1 MAIFRAGKRL
11 GPFDIRG
18 GISRGDYKS
27 SAYHKTDR
35 DPRFK
40 MQANTDN
47 TIGRFRSAMA
57 SAEGYARPARF
68 AVRIFP
74 PANLTALVKQQNNT
88 VSKEGQVLMSNP
100 YAGMDNEQQAEY
112 DAKQQNVSHKYMN
125 DLVQTYGRQINI
137 HCENVSMPGVT
148 LDSQSVQRGSEP
160 ARDQV
165 VGHNY
170 EGEIQATFYADKYLR
185 ERHFFEA
192 WQKMAV
198 DPIGHKANYY
208 DNYVGKMHIYQLGDD
223 NEAERD
229 RPSYAIEAIEVYPK
243 TIAAVEYG
251 YGKSNEIVRVQVG
264 FAYKQWY
271 NMATNPD
278 GNKMNNDTL
287 PFGTARQREAVIKAR
302 NPGLLGMLPPSI
314 SRAGR
319 DLISQGRTVLNP
331 IGRIFK
337 GKVFPPFT

>member
-1 MAIFRAGKRL
+1 MAIFRAGKRV
-11 GPFDIRG
+11 GIFDIRG

-40 MQANTDN
+40 MRANTDN
-47 TIGRFRSAMA
+47 TIGRFRSAMN

-68 AVRIFP
+68 AVRVFP
-74 PANLTALVKQQNNT
+74 PSGLRTLVEQQN
-88 VSKEGQVLMSNP
+88 SSIAKEGQVLISSGVGEP
-100 YAGMDNEQQAEY
+100 IHDF
-112 DAKQQNVSHKYMN
+112 DASPKYMN
-125 DLVQTYGRQINI
+125 DLVQTYGRQVNI

-148 LDSQSVQRGSEP
+148 LDSQSIQRGSEP

-198 DPIGHKANYY
+198 SPVTHKANYY
-208 DNYVGKMHIYQLGDD
+208 DNYVGKMHIYQIGDD
-223 NEAERD
+223 NVAERD
-229 RPSYAIEAIEVYPK
+229 RPSYGIEAIEVYPK

-271 NMATNPD
+271 NMATDPET
-278 GNKMNNDTL
+278 NKMNSDSL
-287 PFGTARQREAVIKAR
+287 PFGTVRQRDAEVKAR
-302 NPGLLGMLPPSI
+302 NPGLFGMLPPDV
-314 SRAGR
+314 RRTGR
-319 DLISQGRTVLNP
+319 EIFNQARVVGNP
-331 IGRIFK
+331 IGRILH
-337 GKVFPPFT
+337 GKIFPPFT

>member
-74 PANLTALVKQQNNT
+74 PANLAALVKQQNNT
-88 VSKEGQVLMSNP
+88 VSKEGQVLIPSDVP
-100 YAGMDNEQQAEY
+100 EASEGAYQHQTP
-112 DAKQQNVSHKYMN
+112 KYMN

-192 WQKMAV
+192 WQKLAV
-198 DPIGHKANYY
+198 EPIGHKANYY

-223 NEAERD
+223 NDITEIRD
-229 RPSYAIEAIEVYPK
+229 MPSYGIEAIEVYPK

-271 NMATNPD
+271 NMGTNPESGRLSD
-278 GNKMNNDTL
+278 DTL
-287 PFGTARQREAVIKAR
+287 PFGTLRQRAAQVKAR

-314 SRAGR
+314 GRAARGA
-319 DLISQGRTVLNP
+319 ISQGRTVLNP
-331 IGRIFK
+331 VGRIFK

>member
-1 MAIFRAGKRL
+1 MAIFRAGKRV
-11 GPFDIRG
+11 GIFDIRG

-35 DPRFK
+35 DPRFR
-40 MQANTDN
+40 MRANTDN
-47 TIGRFRSAMA
+47 TIGRFRSAMN

-68 AVRIFP
+68 AVRVFP
-74 PANLTALVKQQNNT
+74 PSGLRALVAQQN
-88 VSKEGQVLMSNP
+88 SSIAKEGQVLISNDGGEGP
-100 YAGMDNEQQAEY
+100 QNRY
-112 DAKQQNVSHKYMN
+112 AKQSRYMN
-125 DLVQTYGRQINI
+125 DLVQTYGRQVNI

-148 LDSQSVQRGSEP
+148 LDSQSIQRGSEP

-198 DPIGHKANYY
+198 SSVTHKANYY
-208 DNYVGKMHIYQLGDD
+208 DNYVGKMHIYQIGDD
-223 NEAERD
+223 NIAQRD
-229 RPSYAIEAIEVYPK
+229 RPSYGIEAIEVYPK
-243 TIAAVEYG
+243 TIAAIEYG

-271 NMATNPD
+271 NMATDPET
-278 GNKMNNDTL
+278 NKMNSDSL
-287 PFGTARQREAVIKAR
+287 PFGTARQRDAEVKAR
-302 NPGLLGMLPPSI
+302 NPGLFGMLPPDV
-314 SRAGR
+314 RRTGR
-319 DLISQGRTVLNP
+319 EIFNQARVVGNP
-331 IGRIFK
+331 IGRILN
-337 GKVFPPFT
+337 GKIFPPFT

>member
-1 MAIFRAGKRL
+1 MAIFRQGKRV
-11 GPFDIRG
+11 GIFDIRG

-27 SAYHKTDR
+27 SAYHKTDT

-40 MQANTDN
+40 MQANTDT
-47 TIGRFRSAMA
+47 TIGRFRAAMNA
-57 SAEGYARPARF
+57 SEGYARPARF

-74 PANLTALVKQQNNT
+74 PSNLQKMVEQQNN
-88 VSKEGQVLMSNP
+88 VINREQQVLLSSDSTSGTPGIMDDDP
-100 YAGMDNEQQAEY
+100 FAGR
-112 DAKQQNVSHKYMN
+112 SSKYMN
-125 DLVQTYGRQINI
+125 DLVLTYGRQVNI

-148 LDSQSVQRGSEP
+148 LDSQSIQRGSEP

-271 NMATNPD
+271 NMGTNPESGRLSD
-278 GNKMNNDTL
+278 DTL
-287 PFGTARQREAVIKAR
+287 PFGTLRQRAAQVKAR

-314 SRAGR
+314 GRAARGA
-319 DLISQGRTVLNP
+319 ISQGRTVLNP
-331 IGRIFK
+331 VGRIFK

>member
-1 MAIFRAGKRL
+1 MAIFRAGKRV
-11 GPFDIRG
+11 GIFDIRG

-40 MQANTDN
+40 MRANTDN
-47 TIGRFRSAMA
+47 TIGRFRSAMN

-74 PANLTALVKQQNNT
+74 PANLNALVSQANT
-88 VSKEGQVLMSNP
+88 SIAKEGQVYVSS
-100 YAGMDNEQQAEY
+100 
-112 DAKQQNVSHKYMN
+112 DATKPIHDFDASPRYMN
-125 DLVQTYGRQINI
+125 DLIQTYGRQVNI

-148 LDSQSVQRGSEP
+148 LDAQSIQRGSEP

-198 DPIGHKANYY
+198 SSVTHKANYY
-208 DNYVGKMHIYQLGDD
+208 DNYVGKMHIYQIGDD
-223 NEAERD
+223 NIAQRD
-229 RPSYAIEAIEVYPK
+229 RPSYGIEAIEVYPK
-243 TIAAVEYG
+243 TIAAIEYG

-271 NMATNPD
+271 NMTTDPETNR
-278 GNKMNNDTL
+278 MNNTDL
-287 PFGTARQREAVIKAR
+287 PFGTARQRDAEVKAR
-302 NPGLLGMLPPSI
+302 NPGLFGMLPPDV
-314 SRAGR
+314 RRTGR
-319 DLISQGRTVLNP
+319 EIFNQARVVGNP
-331 IGRIFK
+331 IGRILN
-337 GKVFPPFT
+337 GKIFPPFT

>member
-192 WQKMAV
+192 WQKLAV
-198 DPIGHKANYY
+198 EPIGHKANYY

-271 NMATNPD
+271 NMGTNPESGRLSD
-278 GNKMNNDTL
+278 DTL
-287 PFGTARQREAVIKAR
+287 PFGTLRQRAAQVKAR

-314 SRAGR
+314 GRAARGA
-319 DLISQGRTVLNP
+319 ISQGRTVLNP
-331 IGRIFK
+331 VGRIFK

>member
-1 MAIFRAGKRL
+1 MAIFRAGKRV
-11 GPFDIRG
+11 GIFDIRG

-40 MQANTDN
+40 MRANTDN
-47 TIGRFRSAMA
+47 TIGRFRAAINA
-57 SAEGYARPARF
+57 SEGYARPARF
-68 AVRIFP
+68 AVRVFP
-74 PANLTALVKQQNNT
+74 PARLSDLVTQQNN
-88 VSKEGQVLMSNP
+88 SIAKEGQVLLSSDATQNQANP
-100 YAGMDNEQQAEY
+100 HSDTLPP
-112 DAKQQNVSHKYMN
+112 KYMN
-125 DLVQTYGRQINI
+125 DLVQSYGRQVNI

-148 LDSQSVQRGSEP
+148 LDAQSVQRGSEP

-198 DPIGHKANYY
+198 SPVTHKANYY
-208 DNYVGKMHIYQLGDD
+208 NSYIGKMHIYQIGDD
-223 NEAERD
+223 NVADRD
-229 RPSYAIEAIEVYPK
+229 RPSYGIEAIEVYPK
-243 TIAAVEYG
+243 TIAAIEYG

-271 NMATNPD
+271 NMTTNPD
-278 GNKMNNDTL
+278 GDKAGAMNSEL
-287 PFGTARQREAVIKAR
+287 AFGTVRQRQAEVKAR
-302 NPGLLGMLPPSI
+302 NLGLLGMLPPDV
-314 SRAGR
+314 RRTGR
-319 DLISQGRTVLNP
+319 EIFNQARVVGNP
-331 IGRIFK
+331 IGRILN
-337 GKVFPPFT
+337 GKIFPPFT